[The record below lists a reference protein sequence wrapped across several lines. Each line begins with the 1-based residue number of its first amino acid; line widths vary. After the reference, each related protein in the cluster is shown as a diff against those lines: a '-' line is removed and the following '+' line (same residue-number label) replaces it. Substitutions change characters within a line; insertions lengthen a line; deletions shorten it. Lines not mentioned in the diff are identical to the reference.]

1 MKRLLLGLVLLAGAA
16 MAEEGSVT
24 LPSAII
30 PFSAYASPEARHY
43 FETDLRD
50 VHPNFSGILEAR
62 AYYDKWNAAQAAR
75 ARDTYAVE
83 VRAETIAGVQTD
95 VITPK
100 GGVAQRNRNRVLINL
115 HGGAFAWGARDG
127 GQAESIPVA
136 ALGVIEVITV
146 DYREGPENHFPAAS
160 EDVAKVYA
168 ELLKTYR
175 PENIGIFGCSA
186 GGILTAESVAWF
198 QRHDLPRPG
207 AIAMLCSGAKMFAG
221 DSAYLAP
228 ILNGGPALKPGE
240 PPARVDSMPYFA
252 GADAKDPL
260 VLPGVSDSVMAQFPP
275 TAILTGTRDFA
286 MSAALDTANQL
297 GRLGVEVDLH
307 VWDGMSHAF
316 MMLSQ
321 LPEAREANL
330 ALAKFFERHLGT
342 RPIGGANAQPS
353 P

>member
-1 MKRLLLGLVLLAGAA
+1 MRGLLLGLLLMAGAA
-16 MAEEGSVT
+16 AAEEGNVT
-24 LPSAII
+24 LPAATI

-43 FETDLRD
+43 FETELRD
-50 VHPNFSGILEAR
+50 VHPNFSGIPEAR
-62 AYYDKWNAAQAAR
+62 AYYDKWNAVQAQR

-83 VRAETIAGVQTD
+83 AHAETIAGVQTD
-95 VITPK
+95 IITPK
-100 GGVAQRNRNRVLINL
+100 GGVAPRNRHRVLINL

-136 ALGVIEVITV
+136 ALGVIEVITI

-160 EDVAKVYA
+160 EDVARVYA
-168 ELLKTYR
+168 ELLKSYR

-186 GGILTAESVAWF
+186 GGVLTAESVAWF

-207 AIAMLCSGAKMFAG
+207 AIAMLCSGAKSFTG

-228 ILNGGPALKPGE
+228 ILNGEPAVKDAPGGLT
-240 PPARVDSMPYFA
+240 SLPYFT
-252 GADAKDPL
+252 GADPKDPL
-260 VLPGVSDSVMAQFPP
+260 VLPGISDTMMAMFPP

-321 LPEAREANL
+321 LPEAREANQ

-342 RPIGGANAQPS
+342 RPIGGANAKPS

>member
-1 MKRLLLGLVLLAGAA
+1 MKRLVLGLVLLASAA

-24 LPSAII
+24 LPSAAI

-50 VHPNFSGILEAR
+50 LHPSFSGIPEAR

-83 VRAETIAGVQTD
+83 IRAETIAGVQTD
-95 VITPK
+95 IITPK
-100 GGVAQRNRNRVLINL
+100 GGVAPRNRNRVLINL

-160 EDVAKVYA
+160 EDVAKIYT

-186 GGILTAESVAWF
+186 GGVLTAESLAWF

-207 AIAMLCSGAKMFAG
+207 AIAMLCSGAKSFTG
-221 DSAYLAP
+221 DSAYLVP
-228 ILNGGPALKPGE
+228 ILNGEPALKDPPG
-240 PPARVDSMPYFA
+240 RLTVLPYFT
-252 GADAKDPL
+252 GVDAKDPL

-330 ALAKFFERHLGT
+330 AVAKFFERHLGT
-342 RPIGGANAQPS
+342 RPKAG
-353 P
+353 

>member
-1 MKRLLLGLVLLAGAA
+1 MRALLLGLTLLAGAA
-16 MAEEGSVT
+16 AAEEGQVT
-24 LPSAII
+24 LPASTV

-43 FETDLRD
+43 FETELRH
-50 VHPNFSGILEAR
+50 VHPDFPGIAEAR
-62 AYYDKWNAAQAAR
+62 AYYGKWNAEQAER
-75 ARDTYAVE
+75 AKAAYAVE
-83 VRAETIAGVQTD
+83 VSAETIGGVQTD
-95 VITPK
+95 IIIPK
-100 GGVAQRNRNRVLINL
+100 GGVVPRNRNRVLINL

-160 EDVAKVYA
+160 EDVARVYA

-186 GGILTAESVAWF
+186 GGILAAESVAWF
-198 QRHDLPRPG
+198 QRHNLPRPG
-207 AIAMLCSGAKMFAG
+207 AIAMLCSGAKLFTG

-228 ILNGGPALKPGE
+228 ILNGDRPVTPENPLP
-240 PPARVDSMPYFA
+240 SLTSLPYFA
-252 GADAKDPL
+252 GADAADPL
-260 VLPGVSDSVMAQFPP
+260 VLPGVSDAVMAQFPP

-297 GRLGVEVDLH
+297 NRLGVEAELH

-330 ALAKFFERHLGT
+330 AVAKFFDRHLGT
-342 RPIGGANAQPS
+342 RPKG
-353 P
+353 

>member
-1 MKRLLLGLVLLAGAA
+1 
-16 MAEEGSVT
+16 
-24 LPSAII
+24 
-30 PFSAYASPEARHY
+30 
-43 FETDLRD
+43 
-50 VHPNFSGILEAR
+50 
-62 AYYDKWNAAQAAR
+62 
-75 ARDTYAVE
+75 
-83 VRAETIAGVQTD
+83 
-95 VITPK
+95 
-100 GGVAQRNRNRVLINL
+100 VLINL
-115 HGGAFAWGARDG
+115 HGGAFAGGARDG

-136 ALGVIEVITV
+136 ALGVIEVIAI

-186 GGILTAESVAWF
+186 GGVLAAESVVWF
-198 QRHDLPRPG
+198 QRHNLPRPG
-207 AIAMLCSGAKMFAG
+207 AIAMLCSGAKLFSG

-228 ILNGGPALKPGE
+228 ILNGSPPIKPDDQ
-240 PPARVDSMPYFA
+240 PSSLTSLPYFA
-252 GADAKDPL
+252 GADPTDPL
-260 VLPGVSDSVMAQFPP
+260 VLPGVSDTVMAQFPP

-297 GRLGVEVDLH
+297 NRLGVEAELH

-330 ALAKFFERHLGT
+330 AVAKFFDRHLGT
-342 RPIGGANAQPS
+342 RPKG
-353 P
+353 

>member
-1 MKRLLLGLVLLAGAA
+1 M
-16 MAEEGSVT
+16 
-24 LPSAII
+24 
-30 PFSAYASPEARHY
+30 H
-43 FETDLRD
+43 
-50 VHPNFSGILEAR
+50 
-62 AYYDKWNAAQAAR
+62 
-75 ARDTYAVE
+75 
-83 VRAETIAGVQTD
+83 AETIAGVQTD
-95 VITPK
+95 IIIPK
-100 GGVAQRNRNRVLINL
+100 GGVAPRNRNRVLINL

-168 ELLKTYR
+168 ELLKRYR

-186 GGILTAESVAWF
+186 GGILTAEALAWF

-207 AIAMLCSGAKMFAG
+207 AVAMLCSGAKAFTG

-228 ILNGGPALKPGE
+228 ILNGGPPVKQIDN
-240 PPARVDSMPYFA
+240 PAAGVSAMPYFA
-252 GADAKDPL
+252 GADPKDPL
-260 VLPGVSDSVMAQFPP
+260 VLPGSSDAVMARFPP

-297 GRLGVEVDLH
+297 NRLGVEVDLH

-316 MMLSQ
+316 MMLPQ
-321 LPEAREANL
+321 LPEAREANH
-330 ALAKFFERHLGT
+330 ALARFFDRHLGVK
-342 RPIGGANAQPS
+342 PL
-353 P
+353 

>member
-1 MKRLLLGLVLLAGAA
+1 LKAALAA
-16 MAEEGSVT
+16 MALMASAAAADEGSVT
-24 LPSAII
+24 LPATTI
-30 PFSAYASPEARHY
+30 PFSAYASADARHY

-50 VHPNFSGILEAR
+50 VHPDFSSLAEAR
-62 AYYDKWNAAQAAR
+62 AYYDKWNAVQAQR

-83 VRAETIAGVQTD
+83 VHAETIAGVQTD
-95 VITPK
+95 IITPK
-100 GGVAQRNRNRVLINL
+100 GGVAPRNRNRVLINL

-146 DYREGPENHFPAAS
+146 DYREGPENRFPAAS

-168 ELLKTYR
+168 DLLKRYR

-186 GGILTAESVAWF
+186 GGILTAESLAWF

-207 AIAMLCSGAKMFAG
+207 AIAMLCSGAKPFTG
-221 DSAYLAP
+221 DSVYLAS
-228 ILNGGPALKPGE
+228 ILNGGQPVKPIDN
-240 PPARVDSMPYFA
+240 PDSTLVSMPYFV
-252 GADAKDPL
+252 GADPKDPL
-260 VLPGVSDSVMAQFPP
+260 VMPGVSDAVMARFPP

-297 GRLGVEVDLH
+297 NRLGVEVDLH

-321 LPEAREANL
+321 LPEAHEANHTL
-330 ALAKFFERHLGT
+330 ARFFDRHLGMKPVT
-342 RPIGGANAQPS
+342 
-353 P
+353 